1 MTPLHLAL
9 LKMAVAGYHL
19 TFRAGYGWICY
30 SPKGDSEIADTVE
43 AAVEKA
49 VGDRVTTTMHVQPK
63 QQKQPQETDAQIVE
77 QFLRSLN

>member
-19 TFRAGYGWICY
+19 TFRVGYGWICY
-30 SPKGDSEIADTVE
+30 SPKGDSEVADTVE

-49 VGDRVTTTMHVQPK
+49 VGDRVTTTMQAKPAEE
-63 QQKQPQETDAQIVE
+63 PQETDAQMVE
-77 QFLRSLN
+77 RFLRSLN